1 MGNMYKDRKYSWAL
15 FVGCRFDCSYCKPS
29 FQAILKR
36 WTKPYIDK
44 DGNQKGC
51 QLCYEYNPHFHEKRL
66 NNKLPRTKGD
76 EFIWIGG
83 SGDISFISDMNM
95 EKILK
100 KLKKY
105 PDRTFFF
112 QTKNPKWFQK
122 WDFPE
127 NVLLGTTI
135 ETNYWSGV
143 YRVSD
148 APITPQR
155 YIDFLNVKHPRKC
168 ITIEPIMFFDLF
180 EMVEW
185 CVNIKPERIYIGYDS
200 KQCYLKEPTMGKTLL
215 LINELRLNLPECKI
229 KEKSIRPAWDEK

>member
-83 SGDISFISDMNM
+83 SGDISFISDMHM
-95 EKILK
+95 KKILK

-127 NVLLGTTI
+127 NVILGITLESNI
-135 ETNYWSGV
+135 YYPEITN
-143 YRVSD
+143 
-148 APITPQR
+148 APTPYNR
-155 YIDFLNVKHPRKC
+155 IVDFINVIHPRKS
-168 ITIEPIMFFDLF
+168 ITIEPILEFNQIDNNFLYDILKI
-180 EMVEW
+180 
-185 CVNIKPERIYIGYDS
+185 NPERIYIGYDS
-200 KQCYLKEPTMGKTLL
+200 KKNKLPEPSLYKTLL
-215 LINELRLNLPECKI
+215 LIDELKWNLPDCII
-229 KEKSIRPAWDEK
+229 KKKLMRKAWWEK